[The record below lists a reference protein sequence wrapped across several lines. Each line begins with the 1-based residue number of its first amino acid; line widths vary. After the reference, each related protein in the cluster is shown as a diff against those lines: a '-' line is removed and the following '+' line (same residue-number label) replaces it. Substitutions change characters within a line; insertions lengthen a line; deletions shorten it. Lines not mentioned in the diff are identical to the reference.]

1 MVGSDLSLTNV
12 RLDIVILRQLFMCPY
27 GVLANS

>member
-12 RLDIVILRQLFMCPY
+12 RLDIVTHRQLLY
-27 GVLANS
+27 GVLAKS